1 MPREARRRAPG
12 ARRRSKP
19 PSEETSRPIARG
31 VWSGS
36 ISFGLVTIPVELYS
50 ATRHAGV
57 STRMLGPDG
66 TPLVRQYVDEDGRAL
81 GDAEIERGYE
91 IAEGRFVMVGDDE
104 LEALAPRRS
113 RDIELTRFVDRASI
127 DPVYFVRPYFV
138 VPGAGQT
145 KAYRLLA
152 ETMEAGGRAAIAN
165 FVMRGKAWAI
175 AIFADRGV
183 LRAQTLRFADEIRS
197 PARIGVPPSRKAD
210 AALVAKMKR
219 AIEKLKR
226 DEVDERELRDEET
239 ARVEALVRRK
249 LARGKDVV
257 RVSED
262 AVEEP
267 AAEEAG
273 GEVIDLF
280 ALIQKRLRAAPKT
293 APGRSRSARKR

>member
-1 MPREARRRAPG
+1 MPRKTKQPRDAEQ
-12 ARRRSKP
+12 
-19 PSEETSRPIARG
+19 PIGRG

-36 ISFGLVTIPVELYS
+36 ISFGLVTIPVELYA
-50 ATRHAGV
+50 ATRNAGV
-57 STRMLGPDG
+57 STRMLGADG
-66 TPLVRQYVDEDGRAL
+66 TPLVRQYVDDDGRAL
-81 GDAEIERGYE
+81 DDGEIQRGFE
-91 IAEGRFVMVGDDE
+91 IAEGSFVTVDDDE

-152 ETMEAGGRAAIAN
+152 ETMEASSRAAIAN
-165 FVMRGKAWAI
+165 FVMRGKAHAV
-175 AIFADRGV
+175 AIFADGGV
-183 LRAQTLRFADEIRS
+183 LRAETLRFADEVRS
-197 PARIGVPPSRKAD
+197 PARIAVPASRKAD

-219 AIEKLKR
+219 AIEKLATK
-226 DEVDERELRDEET
+226 DIDERELQDDEA

-257 RVSED
+257 RLPET
-262 AVEEP
+262 AVEETP
-267 AAEEAG
+267 EAEHSG

-280 ALIQKRLRAAPKT
+280 ALIQKRLRAAPGASARTKAR
-293 APGRSRSARKR
+293 APRKRSRR